1 MDAVDADVSCIAEG
15 LHFNNR
21 LAAPNVW
28 EIDVSKDVID
38 IATDIFERGEPFASA
53 SKDGEPY
60 ESIETGVGSFFLQRI
75 NWQSDACWISVDDK
89 ESYEAFHSI
98 FTQLKLP
105 ERLAP
110 LFPHSDGIQLYS
122 AFYVV
127 RSQCSAHN
135 FHVDYKPEVGV
146 DAMTLITPLQDYE
159 ETDTFQLSYIGHE
172 DGMYASEFQP
182 LNARFHVSSLLSTFF
197 ACRLRKDGL
206 LDEGDPGS
214 TLRRYKYS
222 KGKAIIFGSKF
233 MHSTEPGAGKNGAP
247 HAYLCFTFGTTDSR
261 AWPQVSV

>member
-1 MDAVDADVSCIAEG
+1 MDAVDADVCCVAEG

-28 EIDVSKDVID
+28 EIDVNKDVID

-159 ETDTFQLSYIGHE
+159 ETETFQLSYIGHE

-182 LNARFHVSSLLSTFF
+182 LNAVSIYLHSFRRSLLADSEKMGYSMKVTRVAYFVATSTRK
-197 ACRLRKDGL
+197 ARRSYSAPNLCTALNLGLERMVHHMRISASHSVRLILALGRK
-206 LDEGDPGS
+206 
-214 TLRRYKYS
+214 
-222 KGKAIIFGSKF
+222 
-233 MHSTEPGAGKNGAP
+233 
-247 HAYLCFTFGTTDSR
+247 
-261 AWPQVSV
+261 